1 MSATVP
7 LSFAASR
14 VPQVPA
20 LALDT
25 VWFQVAGTLCNLR
38 CRHCFISCGPS
49 NRSHDFMSR
58 ESVRGYV
65 EEAEGMG
72 VRDFYFTGGEPLLHK
87 ELLVILEHALRV
99 APSTVL
105 TNATLVTPH
114 VAGALA
120 DLHRGSRYSLEL
132 RVSLDGVDAATN
144 DPIRGDGS
152 FDETVRGLRFLA
164 QAGLLPIIT
173 VAQTWTEEED
183 PERRAAFHDFL
194 RRQGVD
200 RPRVKVL
207 PLFRLGREEE
217 RTRGYAPA
225 EFLTPEDMEGFDPWI
240 LQCSNSRMV
249 TSRGVYVCP
258 ILLDAPDA
266 LLTATLRA
274 SMRPYPLRHGA
285 CTTCW
290 ATGASCRN

>member
-1 MSATVP
+1 MSATAP
-7 LSFAASR
+7 LPFVTSR

-58 ESVRGYV
+58 ESVREYAR
-65 EEAEGMG
+65 EAEAMG
-72 VRDFYFTGGEPLLHK
+72 VRDFYFTGGEPFLHK
-87 ELLVILEHALRV
+87 ELTGILEDALRV

-105 TNATLVTPH
+105 TNATLVTPETA
-114 VAGALA
+114 AGLA
-120 DLHRGSRYSLEL
+120 RLGRGSRYSLEL

-144 DPIRGDGS
+144 DPIRGEGS
-152 FDETVRGLRFLA
+152 FDETVRGMRFLA
-164 QAGLLPIIT
+164 EAGLLPIVT
-173 VAQTWTEEED
+173 VAQTWTDGED
-183 PERRAAFHDFL
+183 AERRGAFHEFL
-194 RRQGVD
+194 REQGIA

-225 EFLTPEDMEGFDPWI
+225 ELLTPEDMEGFDPWT

-258 ILLDAPDA
+258 ILLATPDA
-266 LLTATLRA
+266 RLADTLRA